1 MTREEAVMVLNMVEA
16 HGLADKAKRM
26 AIKALE
32 FDLDRHDEEVIK
44 NTVETLWGEPCDD
57 AISRQAVLDACD
69 QSINIFD
76 ATDRI
81 KELASV
87 KPKVKECEDC
97 ISREAAIKVFG
108 DVHPMDYNTQ
118 AYITNIQNLPS
129 VKPKTKIGHWIL
141 YRDHK
146 NMVDYPQC
154 DNCGVII
161 KLPLPIDNLNY
172 CPNCGC
178 RMVES

>member
-1 MTREEAVMVLNMVEA
+1 MTITKYDRVSILP
-16 HGLADKAKRM
+16 KRCDRCNRLFW
-26 AIKALE
+26 LE
-32 FDLDRHDEEVIK
+32 
-44 NTVETLWGEPCDD
+44 PY
-57 AISRQAVLDACD
+57 
-69 QSINIFD
+69 NIFYK
-76 ATDRI
+76 TVGI
-81 KELASV
+81 EEYSLKQI
-87 KPKVKECEDC
+87 ECKNC

-118 AYITNIQNLPS
+118 AYVTKIQNLPS
-129 VKPKTKIGHWIL
+129 VTPKPKIGHWIL

-146 NMVDYPQC
+146 NMMDYPQC

-178 RMVES
+178 RMAESEEV